1 MKTFGFVKVI
11 MIVALVLIVIG
22 SAFRGVLIG
31 RALQNGNKIYQIEVD
46 SFNGVETYI
55 ATEYMVDQKTNCI
68 TFKDAMGMR
77 RTVCNKYTL
86 TEY

>member
-1 MKTFGFVKVI
+1 MRFHKTIFI
-11 MIVALVLIVIG
+11 IALVLIVGTIVLKGLYIG
-22 SAFRGVLIG
+22 H
-31 RALQNGNKIYQIEVD
+31 ALQSDKKIYQIEVD
-46 SFNGVETYI
+46 SFNGTESYI
-55 ATEYMVDQKTNCI
+55 ATEYVVDQKTNCI